1 MYPAKYVIID
11 GSAIV
16 FSPTIAHSQMVG
28 YGREADGAGFVRFDT
43 QVDQYGE
50 TIIVAKT
57 WGRSESLD
65 VISREEDAVI
75 ITRQISNAY

>member
-16 FSPTIAHSQMVG
+16 FSPAIAHSEMVG
-28 YGREADGAGFVRFDT
+28 YGKEADGAGFVRFDAN
-43 QVDQYGE
+43 VDQYGE

-57 WGRSESLD
+57 WGRSDSLD
-65 VISREEDAVI
+65 VVSREEDAAI

>member
-16 FSPTIAHSQMVG
+16 FSPTIANSEMVR

-65 VISREEDAVI
+65 VISREEDAAI